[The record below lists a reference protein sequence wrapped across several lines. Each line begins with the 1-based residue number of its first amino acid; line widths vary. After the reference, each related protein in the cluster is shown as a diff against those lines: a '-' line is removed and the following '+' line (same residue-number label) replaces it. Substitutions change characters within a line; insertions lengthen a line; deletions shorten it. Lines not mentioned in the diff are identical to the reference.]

1 MQHLAQSPGP
11 EWPLAIKFRFVQ
23 ADDVPTQERMSA
35 LQPISTQIQQIRIGE
50 PLPFGICDAEG
61 RLLLAQGQVIHSQG
75 QLQGLLDRGAF
86 IHRDAVAEK
95 LKEIDNAR
103 PHELP
108 SLWGESSSLVGRV
121 LKATV
126 DKQFEH
132 ALERAS
138 RPVLALIRRDPDLAI
153 LQVVQPEE
161 GPVTNYANRHAMHS
175 AIAGHLAAERLG
187 WGADSGKSLFHAALT
202 MNLAMSELQ
211 NRLAAQVTPLTA
223 LQRQVI
229 HEHPV
234 RCAEL
239 LQAGGVTDSTWI
251 EAVAR
256 HHERPDGSG
265 YPRGSTDSHELAQ
278 LLNRVDVFTA
288 KLSGRVVRP
297 ALAADV
303 AVRQLFAADAKSPY
317 TAAIV
322 KAFGLYPPG
331 CAVRLKSGEQGIVM
345 RRGDTATT
353 PVVAAVTTRNGD
365 QLLRPIRRD
374 TGQAE
379 HAVVPSS
386 SLKVRVPLERL
397 VHACAA

>member
-187 WGADSGKSLFHAALT
+187 CCLLYTS
-202 MNLAMSELQ
+202 
-211 NRLAAQVTPLTA
+211 
-223 LQRQVI
+223 
-229 HEHPV
+229 
-234 RCAEL
+234 RC
-239 LQAGGVTDSTWI
+239 V
-251 EAVAR
+251 
-256 HHERPDGSG
+256 
-265 YPRGSTDSHELAQ
+265 
-278 LLNRVDVFTA
+278 
-288 KLSGRVVRP
+288 
-297 ALAADV
+297 
-303 AVRQLFAADAKSPY
+303 
-317 TAAIV
+317 
-322 KAFGLYPPG
+322 
-331 CAVRLKSGEQGIVM
+331 
-345 RRGDTATT
+345 
-353 PVVAAVTTRNGD
+353 
-365 QLLRPIRRD
+365 
-374 TGQAE
+374 
-379 HAVVPSS
+379 
-386 SLKVRVPLERL
+386 
-397 VHACAA
+397 